1 MKHLEKAQNMAIT
14 AEAIEDKFGL
24 NENAANALK
33 IADTHT
39 LIAIAEQLVIA
50 NEFKRIELENVEG
63 LKVKMK
69 DLPLWFRNKE

>member
-1 MKHLEKAQNMAIT
+1 MNHLEKAKDKIKIIDELDLARNIPVDC
-14 AEAIEDKFGL
+14 EDVL
-24 NENAANALK
+24 VLSHA
-33 IADTHT
+33 